1 MNKDYLTN
9 LGLEKLANEI
19 KPIEKVNNK
28 FPDFKFKPKNVKIN
42 SEYKKGV
49 KNELSKPKQRSGSN
63 LFSKSGGGSR
73 SKSFGGYNSGNS

>member
-9 LGLEKLANEI
+9 LGMEKLANEI
-19 KPIEKVNNK
+19 KPIEKVKNK
-28 FPDFKFKPKNVKIN
+28 FPDFKFKPKNVKIK

-49 KNELSKPKQRSGSN
+49 KNELPKLEQRSGSN
-63 LFSKSGGGSR
+63 LFSKSGRGSQ